1 MADSESS
8 VIRTEGCPV
17 CPSSD
22 AFKVYDDGHGHCF
35 SCGHHD
41 PRYAA
46 STLAGADGAG
56 VGVPKGRPKRSG
68 MIEGKTAALPKR
80 NLTEET
86 AKKWRYE
93 VGKFK
98 GKSVQI
104 ANYLD
109 EAGKVAAQKLR
120 FANKDFTVV
129 GNLKDA
135 LPLFGQHLWRDKGRM
150 VVVTEGEID
159 AMSVSQLQGHKYPV
173 VSLPNGAQGAKKSV
187 AKALDW
193 LLGFEVVVFMF
204 DMDDPGKEAA
214 SECAALLP
222 PGRAKIA
229 ALPLKDANDMLKA
242 GRGAEVIDA
251 IWGAKE
257 YRPDGVVSLKDI
269 RDRVLAVP
277 ETGLPWVFPT
287 LTKHTFGRRYGELYF
302 VGAGT
307 GVGKTD
313 FLTQQITFDVVD
325 LGQKVGVFFF
335 EQQPEE
341 TGKRLAGKLTGKRFH
356 IPDGT
361 WEQPELI
368 EALDKLDA
376 HDGLRFYDH
385 FGVTEWDV
393 VKARIRYM
401 AHAEGIRIFYLDHL
415 TAFAAGAEDERKE
428 LERIMGELGGLVK
441 ELNIMMTAV
450 SHLSTPE
457 GKPHEEGGRVMI
469 RHFKGSRSIGYWS
482 HFMFGLER
490 NTQSDDPEER
500 GTTTFRILKDRNT
513 GNATGETFA
522 LAYDRDTGRLFETDM
537 PVTDGGMTSDDS
549 KPDF

>member
-1 MADSESS
+1 M
-8 VIRTEGCPV
+8 I
-17 CPSSD
+17 
-22 AFKVYDDGHGHCF
+22 DGE
-35 SCGHHD
+35 
-41 PRYAA
+41 YTA
-46 STLAGADGAG
+46 LA
-56 VGVPKGRPKRSG
+56 
-68 MIEGKTAALPKR
+68 KR

-86 AKKWRYE
+86 AKKWRYQT
-93 VGKFK
+93 GRFK
-98 GKSVQI
+98 GQPVQV

-109 EAGKVAAQKLR
+109 EAGKAVAQKVR
-120 FANKDFTVV
+120 FANKDFTVL
-129 GNLKDA
+129 GDLKDA
-135 LPLFGQHLWRDKGRM
+135 LPLYGQWLWRDKGKM

-159 AMSVSQLQGHKYPV
+159 ALSVSQLQGHKWPV
-173 VSLPNGAQGAKKSV
+173 VSLPSGAQGAKRAIS
-187 AKALDW
+187 KALEW
-193 LLGFEVVVFMF
+193 LQGFETVVFMF
-204 DMDDPGKEAA
+204 DMDDPGQEAA
-214 SECAALLP
+214 QECAALLP

-229 ALPLKDANDMLKA
+229 KLPLKDANDMLKA

-257 YRPDGVVSLKDI
+257 YRPDGVVSLADI

-341 TGKRLAGKLTGKRFH
+341 TGKRLAGKLAGKRFH

-361 WEQPELI
+361 WQQAELI
-368 EALDKLDA
+368 DALDRLDE

-393 VKARIRYM
+393 VKSRIRYM

-415 TAFAAGAEDERKE
+415 TAFAAGADDERKE

-450 SHLSTPE
+450 SHLATPE

-490 NTQSDDPEER
+490 NTQSDDPAER

-513 GNATGETFA
+513 GNATGETIA
-522 LAYDRDTGRLFETDM
+522 LGYDRDTGKLYESTAQSFG
-537 PVTDGGMTSDDS
+537 VGMTTAEDDA
-549 KPDF
+549 PF